1 MRRPAFTSDW
11 DVMDLRES
19 AVENNAP
26 SLQLS
31 SVEEELDCLKCS
43 GNRKAFE
50 EHIETLSEVNDVMRK
65 MLSINVHHRPS
76 ARDLRNSWQKWE
88 V

>member
-11 DVMDLRES
+11 DVVDLR
-19 AVENNAP
+19 VDNTVP

-31 SVEEELDCLKCS
+31 GIEEELECLKCS
-43 GNRKAFE
+43 ENRKAFE
-50 EHIETLSEVNDVMRK
+50 ERIETLREVNDVMRK

>member
-11 DVMDLRES
+11 DVVDLR
-19 AVENNAP
+19 VDNTVP

-31 SVEEELDCLKCS
+31 GIEDELDCLKCS

-50 EHIETLSEVNDVMRK
+50 ERIETLSEVNDVMRK
-65 MLSINVHHRPS
+65 MLSINVHHRPA
-76 ARDLRNSWQKWE
+76 ARDLRNLWQKWE